1 MKKQRSMKLFSV
13 LRYVSLG
20 AILGYMVAE
29 AVIHGFFDRYAG
41 VPAFHALCPFEAFGN
56 FLNTLTGLEFFSNPF
71 ASASVFFLFMILVAI
86 LLNRVFCGFL
96 CAFGALQEFIGNLG
110 AKVLKKRYTI
120 PQKADKILRA
130 LKYVFL
136 VLD

>member
-41 VPAFHALCPFEAFGN
+41 VPAFHTLCPFEAFGN
-56 FLNTLTGLEFFSNPF
+56 FLNTLTGLEFF
-71 ASASVFFLFMILVAI
+71 
-86 LLNRVFCGFL
+86 
-96 CAFGALQEFIGNLG
+96 
-110 AKVLKKRYTI
+110 
-120 PQKADKILRA
+120 
-130 LKYVFL
+130 
-136 VLD
+136 